1 MTATEIAGYCAA
13 TLVFCTFYM
22 KTMVPLRIA
31 GIVSNVFFISYGYL
45 VGAYPI
51 LILHVLL
58 LPLNVVRLRQMLILV
73 KHVGEATRGDLNMDW
88 LKPFT
93 TTRNVAAGKS
103 VFRRG
108 DPANDMFL
116 IVSGRFRLAEF
127 GIEFP
132 PGSVVGELGLLAP
145 DQSRT
150 ATLECLEEGELLQ
163 ISYDQVKQLYYQNP
177 KFGFFFLQLT
187 TRRLFDNIG
196 KLENELAVC
205 RAASRREPGL
215 ANV

>member
-31 GIVSNVFFISYGYL
+31 GIVSNVFFITYGYL

-58 LPLNVVRLRQMLILV
+58 LPLNAVRLRQMLMLV
-73 KHVGEATRGDLNMDW
+73 KHVSEATRGDLNMDW
-88 LKPFT
+88 LKPFS
-93 TTRNVAAGKS
+93 TTRNATAGKA

-108 DPANDMFL
+108 DPANDMFF

-127 GIEFP
+127 GIELP

-150 ATLECLEEGELLQ
+150 ATLECLEDGELLQ
-163 ISYDQVKQLYYQNP
+163 ISYDQLKQLYYQNP
-177 KFGFFFLQLT
+177 QFGFYFLQLT
-187 TRRLFDNIG
+187 SRRLFDNIG
-196 KLENELAVC
+196 KLEKELAAC
-205 RAASRREPGL
+205 RAASRAEPGL
-215 ANV
+215 SGA

>member
-31 GIVSNVFFISYGYL
+31 GIVSNVFFIAYGYL

-58 LPLNVVRLRQMLILV
+58 LPLNVIRLRQMLMLV

-93 TTRNVAAGKS
+93 TTRHVAAGKE

-116 IVSGRFRLAEF
+116 IVSGSFQLTEF
-127 GIEFP
+127 GIVLP

-150 ATLECLEEGELLQ
+150 ATLECVEEGELLQ

-177 KFGFFFLQLT
+177 KFGFYFLQLT
-187 TRRLFDNIG
+187 SRRLFDNIG
-196 KLENELAVC
+196 KLEKELAAC
-205 RAASRREPGL
+205 RAASRPQSGL
-215 ANV
+215 SHA